1 MIRERRRSIPAL
13 PYMDRLMSF
22 SLLILPSTG
31 PVEIADKPD
40 GSPATDGEA
49 LPLEDFLSGL
59 RIAWRGG
66 EVKPTARSKPA
77 AKRER
82 RRPDPLLAVTAE
94 LEEWFEA
101 EPWRTSR
108 ELLERLQV

>member
-1 MIRERRRSIPAL
+1 
-13 PYMDRLMSF
+13 
-22 SLLILPSTG
+22 
-31 PVEIADKPD
+31 VN
-40 GSPATDGEA
+40 
-49 LPLEDFLSGL
+49 
-59 RIAWRGG
+59 
-66 EVKPTARSKPA
+66 PTARPKPA

-108 ELLERLQV
+108 ELLERLQIKYPGVYPDGLIRTVQRRMKIWRSAQAHALVFGPFVVAERQTDVVEAVP